1 MKETMSAADI
11 RKSNRSQI
19 YRFIYENTNTS
30 RPAIAQ
36 ALQLSRPTVA
46 QNLTDFLEE
55 GLVIKEGSLES
66 TGGRKAEAYH
76 CNPQIR
82 LAVGADI
89 WEDNIELVI
98 LDLFGKS
105 LASCS
110 LPLVYSSTDSYRRQF
125 GDSVQAFVTNSG
137 FPPNLILGVGI
148 SLQGIVS
155 ADGERII
162 YGDAMNTQNITRA
175 SFARWLPWPCC
186 LLHNVGAAAAA
197 EIWGR
202 KNLKEAVYLSLN
214 PHFGGTL
221 IFDGVTH
228 QGNTERNSAIEHMC
242 LIPDGLP
249 CYCGKRG
256 CIETY
261 CSANS
266 LRTSIDVEI
275 PVFFQRLRQGHMKEL
290 NIWKGYLRKLALAID
305 NIRMV
310 CGSEFIIGGY
320 LDSFMIDE
328 DIRLLEDYVREQS
341 AFRID
346 TNFISRGICGQ
357 NSAAKGA
364 ALKYISEYLETI

>member
-19 YRFIYENTNTS
+19 YRFIYENISTS

-46 QNLTDFLEE
+46 QNLSDFLEE
-55 GLVIKEGSLES
+55 GLVIKDGNLES

-76 CNPQIR
+76 CNSRIR

-89 WEDNIELVI
+89 WEDNIQLVI
-98 LDLFGKS
+98 LDLFGETVS
-105 LASCS
+105 ACS
-110 LPLVYSSTDSYRRQF
+110 LPLLYSNSDSYRRQF
-125 GDSVQAFVTNSG
+125 ADSIRTFVDDSG
-137 FPPNLILGVGI
+137 FSPDLILGVGI

-155 ADGERII
+155 ADGNSII
-162 YGDAMNTQNITRA
+162 YGDAMNTQNLTRA
-175 SFARWLPWPCC
+175 AFSRLLPWSCC
-186 LLHNVGAAAAA
+186 LLHNVDAAAVA
-197 EIWGR
+197 EIWRR

-221 IFDGVTH
+221 IFNGVPH
-228 QGNTERNSAIEHMC
+228 RGNAEMNSAIEHMC

-256 CIETY
+256 CVETY

-266 LRTSIDVEI
+266 LRASIDMEI
-275 PVFFQRLRQGHMKEL
+275 PVFFERLRQGQIKEQK
-290 NIWKGYLRKLALAID
+290 IWNGYLRKLALAID

-310 CGSEFIIGGY
+310 CGSEIIIGGY
-320 LDSFMIDE
+320 LDSFMTDE

-341 AFRID
+341 AFRVD
-346 TNFISRGICGQ
+346 YSFINRGLCGK

-364 ALKYISEYLETI
+364 ALKYISAYLETI